1 MRASYYRKLWMEC
14 RQEKGGVAFPRE
26 QREPRWEPGWK
37 ETPPMLKVVE
47 KQDAR
52 EASEELLPLDEI
64 AREGARRMLIEALKA
79 EADDYVER
87 HRGERDEQGRALVV
101 RNGRGQGRKLT
112 LGAGAVEL
120 KAPRVDDRRRD
131 EQGGRQRFT
140 SRILPRY
147 MRRSPKV
154 AEVLP
159 ILYLRGLSTG
169 DFRPALEGLL
179 GEDAAGLSPTNIARL
194 TACWEQE
201 YMAFRRRDLVG
212 REYVYVWVDG
222 VHFNIR
228 LEDDRLC
235 TLVMIGARPNGEKEL
250 LAVED
255 GYRESTES
263 WKALL
268 RDLKRRGM
276 TAPVVAVGD
285 GALGFWAA
293 AREVWPETREQR
305 CWVHRLVNVLD
316 KLPKRLQPKAKQAL
330 HEIFYAES
338 REHAEQGIHRFAQ
351 EYEAKYPKAVASL
364 RKDQD
369 KLLTFF
375 DLPAEHWQHLRT
387 TNVIESPFATVRL
400 RQRVTKG
407 AGSRLKALTMAYKL
421 LDMDQL
427 RWRRL
432 HAPHL
437 LPLVR
442 AGVMFVDGVRQEREE
457 EVVKPRRKVA

>member
-1 MRASYYRKLWMEC
+1 
-14 RQEKGGVAFPRE
+14 
-26 QREPRWEPGWK
+26 
-37 ETPPMLKVVE
+37 MLKVVE

-87 HRGERDEQGRALVV
+87 HHGERDEYGRALVV
-101 RNGRGQGRKLT
+101 RNGRAQGRKLT
-112 LGAGAVEL
+112 LGTGTVEL

-140 SRILPRY
+140 SHILPRY

-179 GEDAAGLSPTNIARL
+179 GEDAAGLSATNITRL
-194 TACWEQE
+194 TACWEKE
-201 YMAFRRRDLVG
+201 YTAFRQRDLAG

-255 GYRESTES
+255 GYRESAES

-276 TAPVVAVGD
+276 TAPPMVAVGD

-293 AREVWPETREQR
+293 ARELALMKRDAYLINTSRGPIVVEADLIAALRSGRLAGAGVDVFDLEPPPADHPFRSMDNVTISPHLGYVTRETLTAFYTDTLEA
-305 CWVHRLVNVLD
+305 LVAYANGAPIRIANPGALAH
-316 KLPKRLQPKAKQAL
+316 AKQ
-330 HEIFYAES
+330 
-338 REHAEQGIHRFAQ
+338 
-351 EYEAKYPKAVASL
+351 
-364 RKDQD
+364 
-369 KLLTFF
+369 
-375 DLPAEHWQHLRT
+375 
-387 TNVIESPFATVRL
+387 
-400 RQRVTKG
+400 
-407 AGSRLKALTMAYKL
+407 
-421 LDMDQL
+421 
-427 RWRRL
+427 RR
-432 HAPHL
+432 
-437 LPLVR
+437 
-442 AGVMFVDGVRQEREE
+442 
-457 EVVKPRRKVA
+457 